1 MKLIRNRGTDRTIDR
16 LRAAGPVQAASIS
29 SAGLS
34 LFGVGA
40 FQSAVDRP
48 GKIRLM
54 LSSLDTI
61 VPELLGASADRAL
74 RNRLVARS
82 SAQAMSQW
90 LESAQVRLASGR
102 LPQST
107 IILQRD
113 QDETSLAVTGACD
126 LTTSGLGLA
135 PPDPYSLTQL
145 AEGNEARALSNWFE
159 DQWRSLGERSE
170 GREKLVEAFADLAR
184 RRSATEVYHRILD
197 ALFREMGESLDEER
211 IVKSGTGIYDSAKL
225 GQVRDFAT
233 ASTIKIMVATIQS
246 LRNYSMGV
254 FWTESEK
261 TGGERPADLVKAT
274 PRRSR
279 PDKVWYIALWSY
291 RSRTQR
297 AGIYSGLHCR

>member
-1 MKLIRNRGTDRTIDR
+1 
-16 LRAAGPVQAASIS
+16 
-29 SAGLS
+29 
-34 LFGVGA
+34 
-40 FQSAVDRP
+40 
-48 GKIRLM
+48 
-54 LSSLDTI
+54 
-61 VPELLGASADRAL
+61 
-74 RNRLVARS
+74 
-82 SAQAMSQW
+82 MSQW

-197 ALFREMGESLDEER
+197 ALFREMGEYLDEER